1 MEVTRDFV
9 IRDILRVTTN
19 GFTKQGV
26 RFKPPTP
33 QSISFGGFFIFI
45 DKFIIKFGC
54 HSYGQWRAFIE
65 SPKNLNGI

>member
-9 IRDILRVTTN
+9 IRDILKITTN

-45 DKFIIKFGC
+45 DKLLSLVTIVMG
-54 HSYGQWRAFIE
+54 
-65 SPKNLNGI
+65 NGGHL